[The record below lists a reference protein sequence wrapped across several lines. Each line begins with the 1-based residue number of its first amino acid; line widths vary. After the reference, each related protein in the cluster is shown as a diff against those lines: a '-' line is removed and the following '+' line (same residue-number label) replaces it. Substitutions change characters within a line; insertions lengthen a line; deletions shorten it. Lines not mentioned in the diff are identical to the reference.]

1 MKAARPGPVALRYL
15 SYRDR
20 TKKEVTDHLAKKGF
34 PAIEVQST
42 VSELARLGYL
52 NDERFALHFGRTRM
66 EGKHFGRRRLAMEM
80 KKRGLAEDTVERA
93 LDALAE
99 EIDEWALALKAGE
112 KKLSTLGGLDADK
125 KRRRLAHHLERRG
138 FATDTVY
145 KVVRELTPYR
155 GAPPDAD

>member
-1 MKAARPGPVALRYL
+1 VKAARPGPVALRYL

-34 PAIEVQST
+34 PATLVQST

-66 EGKHFGRRRLAMEM
+66 EGKHFGRRRLAQEM
-80 KKRGLAEDTVERA
+80 KKRGLEDDTVERA

-99 EIDEWALALKAGE
+99 EIDEWDLALKAGE

-145 KVVRELTPYR
+145 KVVRKLTPYR

>member
-1 MKAARPGPVALRYL
+1 VKAVRPGPVALRYL

-20 TKKEVTDHLAKKGF
+20 TKKEVTKHLAKKGF
-34 PAIEVQST
+34 LPGEVQAT
-42 VSELARLGYL
+42 VEALARQGYL

-66 EGKHFGRRRLAMEM
+66 EVKHFGRRRLAMEM
-80 KKRGLAEDTVERA
+80 KKRGLEEDTILRA

-99 EIDEWALALKAGE
+99 EVDEWDLALKAGK

-125 KRRRLAHHLERRG
+125 QRRRLAHHLERRG

-145 KVVRELTPYR
+145 KVVHKLAPYR